1 MYNEKLVV
9 DKNPHA
15 HKKKNF
21 KNKYEEKK
29 SDE

>member
-1 MYNEKLVV
+1 MYNEKLNV
-9 DKNPHA
+9 DQNKYA

-29 SDE
+29 TDD

>member
-15 HKKKNF
+15 QKKKNF